1 MKLILMYIWK
11 YCQTLLLPFTFLAR
25 VPPCALN
32 DWDKNVLA
40 VREEAEVAAS
50 VSAKGDSGEE

>member
-1 MKLILMYIWK
+1 
-11 YCQTLLLPFTFLAR
+11 

-40 VREEAEVAAS
+40 VREEVEVAAS